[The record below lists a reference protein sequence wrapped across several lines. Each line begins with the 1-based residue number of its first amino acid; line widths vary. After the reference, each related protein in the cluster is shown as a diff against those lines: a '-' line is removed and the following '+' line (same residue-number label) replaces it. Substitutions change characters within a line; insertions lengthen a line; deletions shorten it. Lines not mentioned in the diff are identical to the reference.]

1 MTESDLP
8 LLSVSG
14 LNRLVSQAIGQKFPL
29 VRLNAELSQVM
40 QAASG
45 HWYLTLKDSQASLRA
60 VLFRREAASL
70 AFRPAEGMQVELRV
84 VPGLYEPKGEFQ
96 VRVLSMAQAGLGSL
110 FERFQR
116 LKSLLEADGVFD
128 PERKKAFPSR
138 VDRIGVV
145 TSLGAAALRDVLVTL
160 TNHAPRLEVIV
171 FPSLV
176 QGVEAPAALLAALER
191 AAQSKI
197 DLLIIAR
204 GGGSLEDLW
213 AFNDERLVRA
223 LAQCPMYTV
232 AGVGHETDLSLV
244 DLAAD
249 HRAATP
255 TAAALWASHREE
267 ALMQRLEALGL
278 AQAHAIQ
285 RRLAIAQQQVDRAAM
300 TLPDPRARLALQ
312 KLQWVRQAERFLR
325 LGGHRLDAA
334 RSLLSGL
341 SVRLRALDPT
351 AVLSRGYTLVFDAA
365 GRPVV
370 SIEGIVAG
378 QPVSLAFADGKAR
391 ARIEGIE
398 SVEGKPPTA

>member
-60 VLFRREAASL
+60 VLFRREAAGL

-128 PERKKAFPSR
+128 PARKKAFPPR
-138 VDRIGVV
+138 VSRIGIV

-160 TNHAPRLEVIV
+160 TNHAPRLEVTV

-176 QGVEAPAALLAALER
+176 QGAEAPAALLSALGR
-191 AAQSKI
+191 AAQAEI

-223 LAQCPMYTV
+223 VAQCPVYTV

-255 TAAALWASHREE
+255 TAAALWASQREE
-267 ALMQRLEALGL
+267 AFIQMLQALGS
-278 AQAHAIQ
+278 AQASAMQ
-285 RRLAIAQQQVDRAAM
+285 RRLGIAQQQIDRAAM
-300 TLPDPRARLALQ
+300 TLPNPRSRLALQ

-325 LGGHRLDAA
+325 LGGHRLEAA
-334 RSLLSGL
+334 QSRLSGL
-341 SVRLRALDPT
+341 SARLRALDPT

-378 QPVSLAFADGKAR
+378 QAVSLAFADGKAR

-398 SVEGKPPTA
+398 SAEGKPPTA

>member
-1 MTESDLP
+1 LTESDLP

-96 VRVLSMAQAGLGSL
+96 VRVLSMVQAGLGSL
-110 FERFQR
+110 FEQFQR

-128 PERKKAFPSR
+128 PARKKAFPSR

-160 TNHAPRLEVIV
+160 TNHAPRLEVTV

-176 QGVEAPAALLAALER
+176 QGAEAPAALLAALGR
-191 AAQSKI
+191 ATHSEI

-223 LAQCPMYTV
+223 LAQCPVYTV

-255 TAAALWASHREE
+255 TAAALWASQREE
-267 ALMQRLEALGL
+267 AFIQRLHALAL
-278 AQAHAIQ
+278 AQANAIQ

-341 SVRLRALDPT
+341 SVRLHTLDPT

-398 SVEGKPPTA
+398 SAEGKPPTA